1 MQQERSSLLRSAH
14 KCYSETSLLSPPGR
28 ARAYTAAGAAAGAAV
43 AGVPVAPALAAGAAA
58 VAAEGAAAFD
68 VTTPDWKLMISLY
81 SSKSISPSPLV
92 SAKLMSASI

>member
-1 MQQERSSLLRSAH
+1 MKANENKSVCFVLYLVKKTYQR
-14 KCYSETSLLSPPGR
+14 
-28 ARAYTAAGAAAGAAV
+28 
-43 AGVPVAPALAAGAAA
+43 ALAAGATA